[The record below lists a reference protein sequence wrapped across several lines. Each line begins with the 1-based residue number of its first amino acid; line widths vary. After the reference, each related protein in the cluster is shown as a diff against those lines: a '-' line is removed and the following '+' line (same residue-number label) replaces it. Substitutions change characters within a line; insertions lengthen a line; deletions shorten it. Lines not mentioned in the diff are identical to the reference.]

1 MCWGACVLTL
11 RCGLLAL
18 ERGLDQPFPLPLPG
32 SAARRPL
39 AGGGGGQG
47 GVETDRSSQADPPLF
62 LCTKFHFF

>member
-1 MCWGACVLTL
+1 MLGGL
-11 RCGLLAL
+11 RPHSEGCGLLAL

-47 GVETDRSSQADPPLF
+47 GVETDR
-62 LCTKFHFF
+62 